1 MIKTSIQI
9 NIIILNQKSKIMDR
23 QSTESKSEETKKE
36 TNERTWK
43 VESKTGGKPTY
54 YKFCKICGQWL

>member
-1 MIKTSIQI
+1 
-9 NIIILNQKSKIMDR
+9 MDH